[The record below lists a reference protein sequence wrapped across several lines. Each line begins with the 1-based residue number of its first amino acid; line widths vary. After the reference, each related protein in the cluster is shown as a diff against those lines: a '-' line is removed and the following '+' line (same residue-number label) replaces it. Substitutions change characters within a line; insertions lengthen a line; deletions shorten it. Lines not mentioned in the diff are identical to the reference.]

1 MDNIIRITK
10 EFKFEA
16 GHALSGH
23 DGLCKNVHG
32 HSYRL
37 SVTVIGKPIQD
48 PNNPKYGMVMDFSD
62 LKKIINNIIVEPFDH
77 ATVLNKNSNK
87 KLVRFMEGQ
96 EHKIVKV
103 DYQPTS
109 EMMIL
114 DFAERIKSIL
124 PNEVKLHHLILRET
138 GTCSAEWHS
147 SDYES

>member
-10 EFKFEA
+10 EFKFETS
-16 GHALSGH
+16 HALSGH

-32 HSYRL
+32 HSYKL
-37 SVTVIGKPIQD
+37 SVTVIGKPSQD

-77 ATVLNKNSNK
+77 AAVLNMQSNK
-87 KLVRFMEGQ
+87 KLVSFMEDQG
-96 EHKIVKV
+96 HKIVKV

-114 DFAERIKSIL
+114 DFSERIKSNL
-124 PNEVKLHHLILRET
+124 PSKVKLHHLILSLLNT
-138 GTCSAEWHS
+138 
-147 SDYES
+147 